1 MCQFVYMY
9 LCTVYRGVCTVIA
22 TINMW
27 ILHVLSTR
35 GHFNITNNFKQVALL
50 LRNNQVE
57 TLVTLVARMEASLS
71 NIVMLAVKFSSLNT
85 MKISSHSSEIT
96 QVFHF

>member
-1 MCQFVYMY
+1 
-9 LCTVYRGVCTVIA
+9 
-22 TINMW
+22 MW

-50 LRNNQVE
+50 LRNNQAE
-57 TLVTLVARMEASLS
+57 TLVTLVARMESSLS